1 MEAEQ
6 VPYAVVGTGV
16 VNVLTTVLA
25 VFVIERAG
33 RRPLILIPCLII
45 TLIYV
50 LLTACLTVKENFL
63 AKIHEVHAQYNVPLT
78 YSVDDLKGHLNCS
91 GEMLLSFSFT

>member
-1 MEAEQ
+1 MEPEQ

-33 RRPLILIPCLII
+33 RRPLILIPCFII
-45 TLIYV
+45 TIIYF

-63 AKIHEVHAQYNVPLT
+63 GKIHEVHAQYDVPLT
-78 YSVDDLKGHLNCS
+78 YSVEELKGQLNCTGGS
-91 GEMLLSFSFT
+91 RHFF